1 MTTRTLVVKCGSFVD
16 MTCDLLAQ
24 TAQGAQAPWW
34 GVPVV
39 AGVFLLLGGVLGFWS
54 NWLLDGRKQ
63 KRSEYLRW
71 DEDIRKYTSE
81 LVALSQILSKE
92 RIRSDKFINGA
103 RSGVI
108 IKLVENFKGD
118 IPDRVSEFE
127 TADECIDRL
136 SKEFLSQSNE
146 YQEVAAKIDQAK
158 DDLLIFLAQIELIAP
173 HNIAESGENLVE
185 AVVNGPLRGKNYGHE
200 SQLYKDLNS
209 AISELMT
216 DVRNHLQPHRI
227 KDRPS

>member
-1 MTTRTLVVKCGSFVD
+1 MK
-16 MTCDLLAQ
+16 CDLLAQ
-24 TAQGAQAPWW
+24 AEQAAQAPWW

-39 AGVFLLLGGVLGFWS
+39 AGVFLLLGGLLGFWS
-54 NWLLDGRKQ
+54 NWLLEGRKQ

-71 DEDIRKYTSE
+71 DEDIRKYASE
-81 LVALSQILSKE
+81 IIALSQILSKE
-92 RIRSDKFINGA
+92 RLSSDKFIKGA

-108 IKLVENFKGD
+108 IKLVENFNGD

-127 TADECIDRL
+127 TAEECIDRL
-136 SKEFLSQSNE
+136 SKEFLIQSAE
-146 YQEVAAKIDQAK
+146 YREVVVKIDQAK
-158 DDLLIFLAQIELIAP
+158 DDLLISLAQIELIAP
-173 HNIAESGENLVE
+173 RKIAESAENLVE
-185 AVVNGPLRGKNYGHE
+185 VVVNGPLHGKNYEHE

-227 KDRPS
+227 SDRPS